1 MIRIALVAS
10 LIIGISL
17 TPLGCTQLKSSGT
30 TAEGAGID
38 CLKNQDWMKILSTV
52 ATDVQKGNLA
62 ADLTALEGTATSI
75 GVACALHAVVAVIG
89 AMAPAHSAPTPQ
101 LIAAQ
106 QYIADHHYTFVGD
119 AK

>member
-1 MIRIALVAS
+1 MIRIAFVAS

-30 TAEGAGID
+30 TAESAGID
-38 CLKNQDWMKILSTV
+38 CIKNQDWMKILSTV

-62 ADLTALEGTATSI
+62 ADLSALEGTATSV

-89 AMAPAHSAPTPQ
+89 AMTSHAAPTPQ
-101 LIAAQ
+101 LMAAQ
-106 QYIADHHYTFVGD
+106 QYLADHHYTFVGD